1 MKIVKQGQ
9 TFLDKVTQL
18 TGSYENAL
26 EMAFLNG
33 VSITEDSSQDQ
44 RAMYKKIFVIGKEI
58 KVSSI
63 TNKRVVS
70 FFNPKNE
77 PATAIVYAKKKTT
90 LEEIGIGFM
99 IIGSNFKI
107 G

>member
-26 EMAFLNG
+26 EMAFLNKMSVTDDDSQNERSIQKKQFG
-33 VSITEDSSQDQ
+33 IGTEIQVS
-44 RAMYKKIFVIGKEI
+44 G
-58 KVSSI
+58 I

-70 FFNPKNE
+70 FFNKKNE
-77 PATAIVYAKKKTT
+77 PATAIENSINGIEPT
-90 LEEIGIGFM
+90 GIGFM
-99 IIGSNFKI
+99 AIEDNFIIK
-107 G
+107 

>member
-33 VSITEDSSQDQ
+33 LSVTDDSSQDQ
-44 RAMYKKIFVIGKEI
+44 RSMYKKVFVIGKEI

-63 TNKRVVS
+63 THKRVVS
-70 FFNPKNE
+70 FFNSKNE
-77 PATAIVYAKKKTT
+77 PATAIIYAKKKTAP
-90 LEEIGIGFM
+90 EEIGIGFM
-99 IIGSNFKI
+99 IIESNFKI

>member
-9 TFLDKVTQL
+9 SFLDKVTQL
-18 TGSYENAL
+18 TGNYENAL

-33 VSITEDSSQDQ
+33 VSITASSQDESL
-44 RAMYKKIFVIGKEI
+44 AIGTSI
-58 KVSSI
+58 QVSSI
-63 TNKRVVS
+63 TNKRVVA

-77 PATAIVYAKKKTT
+77 PATAVAVDNNMTP
-90 LEEIGIGFM
+90 IGIGTM
-99 IIGSNFKI
+99 IIGDNFSV